1 MVASNERNPPINR
14 NVTLC
19 HEQFILRDG
28 QVLLKASL
36 VERLKARECELCG
49 ATDDLVMHHVRKLK
63 NLQGKESWER
73 HMIARKRKTIAVC
86 RSCHKKIHDG
96 KID

>member
-1 MVASNERNPPINR
+1 MLLAAVDFDN
-14 NVTLC
+14 L
-19 HEQFILRDG
+19 H
-28 QVLLKASL
+28 QVSRVLYDEMMPRTIYTAGRTSL